1 MNSIFSFIK
10 GLITKKSLHQ
20 GTGVIFDQGLYSLTN
35 FLTGVLLAR
44 TLLKEDYGIY
54 ILALSFIITI
64 MGIQRA
70 IITVPYT
77 VYNKGYEQKDLETYT
92 GSTFVHQLI
101 LLSISIVI
109 CLVVS
114 EVFFLKGKEFYSNLI
129 ISITFSFA
137 ATGVLLRDFV
147 RSFLLARLHIWQSVF
162 MGIFINIIQL
172 SILWFL
178 YLQNKLTIY
187 NSFLIIGGC
196 SLLPALIVFLTWH
209 NITIY
214 KNKIVLDFLNNFK
227 LGKWIFG
234 SSIIFMLSSQSY
246 PWMLSIFADNRSVA
260 VLGVTSSLANIL
272 GPFLQGIY
280 SFILPKMAH
289 SRKEHT
295 FLGVIAI
302 MKKAIAFLA
311 VIFGLWL
318 IVGILFGDQL
328 LSLIYSSK
336 YYGYSY
342 ILIIVI
348 ISSFISGI
356 TSPIYAALEALER
369 ADISFKSLLGG
380 LIVTLFIGV
389 FLIYKWGIYGAAIG
403 MLLSNL
409 TNSSLRCRG
418 LIVLVN
424 NFKAST
430 AS

>member
-1 MNSIFSFIK
+1 MNSIFLSIK
-10 GLITKKSLHQ
+10 SLITKPGLHQ
-20 GTGVIFDQGLYSLTN
+20 GIGVIFDQGLYSLTN

-77 VYNKGYEQKDLETYT
+77 VYNKEYEQKDLEAYT

-101 LLSISIVI
+101 LLSISTVI

-114 EVFFLKGKEFYSNLI
+114 KIFFLKGKEFYSNLI
-129 ISITFSFA
+129 IVFAFLFA

-147 RSFLLARLHIWQSVF
+147 RSFLLARLKIWQSVF
-162 MGIFINIIQL
+162 MGIFINILQL
-172 SILWFL
+172 TILWLLFL
-178 YLQNKLTIY
+178 ENEINIH

-196 SLLPALIVFLTWH
+196 SFLPALIVFIKGH

-214 KNKIVLDFLNNFK
+214 RNKIIGDFLNNFK

-234 SSIIFMLSSQSY
+234 SSVIFMFSSQSY
-246 PWMLSIFADNRSVA
+246 TWMLSFFADNKSVA

-289 SRKEHT
+289 SRKEHS

-311 VIFGLWL
+311 IIFGLWL
-318 IVGILFGDQL
+318 FVGILFGDHL

-336 YYGYSY
+336 YYGYSSV
-342 ILIIVI
+342 LIIVI

-409 TNSSLRCRG
+409 TNSLLRCRG
-418 LIVLVN
+418 LLVLIS
-424 NFKAST
+424 NFKSDPAS
-430 AS
+430 